1 MRHRELRNLIIRYV
15 FAVAKYWYA
24 IIAGIALGW
33 VDVFERTFGTWL
45 IFPVWV
51 RVTTTMLGLVVAQ
64 FLAYRDLEVERG
76 GKVRDLETALEMA
89 TMGDA
94 PQVILDYEPFF
105 TDQPRK
111 REGSWIV
118 RNTGP
123 KAAVNVLVE
132 AFAVGKHRVTCD
144 PVNRLLP
151 SDTAKLTCEVRSGDD
166 IRKPCLLWLEGLFEV
181 ELGDKTIDQGT
192 AIPLTIRYGDLT
204 GRKYLV
210 EYSLTYR
217 IGINEVLA
225 EFRKI
230 DVVG

>member
-33 VDVFERTFGTWL
+33 VDVFERTFGTWWL
-45 IFPVWV
+45 FPLWV

-64 FLAYRDLEVERG
+64 FLAYRDLENERAR
-76 GKVRDLETALEMA
+76 KIRELETALE
-89 TMGDA
+89 TTTTEDG
-94 PQVILDYEPFF
+94 PQVILDYECLF

-132 AFAVGKHRVTCD
+132 AFAVGKHRVICD

-151 SDTAKLTCEVRSGDD
+151 SDTAKLTCEVRSEGD
-166 IRKPCLLWLEGLFEV
+166 IRKPCLLWLERLFEV
-181 ELGDKTIDQGT
+181 ELRDKTINQKT
-192 AIPLTIRYGDLT
+192 AIPITIRYGDLT

-230 DVVG
+230 DIVG

>member
-1 MRHRELRNLIIRYV
+1 MRHRELRSLIIRYV
-15 FAVAKYWYA
+15 FAVAKYWYT

-33 VDVFERTFGTWL
+33 VDLFERAFGTWWL
-45 IFPVWV
+45 FPVWV

-64 FLAYRDLEVERG
+64 FLAYRDLEVERA

-111 REGSWIV
+111 REGSWMV

-123 KAAVNVLVE
+123 KERAVNVLVE

-166 IRKPCLLWLEGLFEV
+166 VRKPCLLWLERLFEG

-192 AIPLTIRYGDLT
+192 AIPLTIRYGDLNRAQIL
-204 GRKYLV
+204 GRILPYI
-210 EYSLTYR
+210 SDW
-217 IGINEVLA
+217 N
-225 EFRKI
+225 
-230 DVVG
+230 